1 MSSIGHL
8 LTKSATRLSTVSPS
22 YTTIRYRPKFA
33 TLTST
38 NSFGS
43 RSSHPWLSVSLG
55 CLPSSGA
62 FAYGMESA
70 LEGFLAGLTVKSG
83 SWEASLSCSDGSF
96 WTGFLTSGDS
106 YWLMFI
112 WTSSSPLNSSSFSR
126 LSFSFFWVSK
136 YDTGFLAA
144 PWSFLTLFG

>member
-43 RSSHPWLSVSLG
+43 RSSHPSWLSVSLG

-83 SWEASLSCSDGSF
+83 SWETSLSCSDDSF
-96 WTGFLTSGDS
+96 WAGPLTSGDS

-126 LSFSFFWVSK
+126 LLLSFFSK
-136 YDTGFLAA
+136 YDTGFLVVT
-144 PWSFLTLFG
+144 WGFLTLVC